1 MQNYDD
7 IKRTYRF
14 KLSKLIYH
22 LPNFAKLFWRLFQD
36 PRVPIYQKTIP
47 ILFGAFSVIVA
58 TIYFVVLKFDLIPDV
73 VLPPIGLID
82 DIIISTTIIFVP
94 GAWVFIKVCPKD
106 VVLEHVERID
116 QERRKTTHN

>member
-22 LPNFAKLFWRLFQD
+22 LPNFVKLFWRLFQD

-47 ILFGAFSVIVA
+47 ILFGAFSLVAA
-58 TIYFVVLKFDLIPDV
+58 TIYFVVLKMDLMPDF
-73 VLPPIGLID
+73 LPVIGIMD
-82 DIIISTTIIFVP
+82 DIIISVVIVFVP
-94 GAWVFIKVCPKD
+94 GAWIFVKVCPKD

-116 QERRKTTHN
+116 KEKRKTTHN